1 MASSSSV
8 ESGMKHWDV
17 GARRR
22 AVKGE
27 TMTLREYQETP
38 ESVLPQELIYGVVTA
53 ADAPFVPH
61 QRIVFQLAR
70 ALDTHADAAGVGEVF
85 VAPLDVI
92 LDRERALVLQ
102 PDILFVA
109 RERSF
114 IVQDR
119 VYGAPDLVVEVL
131 SPNPR
136 IGQLDDRLRWF
147 ASSGVREIW
156 LYHQFAHVLQVL
168 GCAGG
173 RVATTTSF
181 EGTTPIRSAVLPGFN
196 RSVSGLFRHY
206 IS

>member
-1 MASSSSV
+1 
-8 ESGMKHWDV
+8 
-17 GARRR
+17 
-22 AVKGE
+22 
-27 TMTLREYQETP
+27 MTLLEYQQTP

-70 ALDTHADAAGVGEVF
+70 AL
-85 VAPLDVI
+85 
-92 LDRERALVLQ
+92 VLQ

-109 RERSF
+109 RERSY

-147 ASSGVREIW
+147 ASAGVREIW
-156 LYHQFAHVLQVL
+156 LYHQFAHVLQVV
-168 GCAGG
+168 GCRDRRTAH
-173 RVATTTSF
+173 TTAF
-181 EGTTPIRSAVLPGFN
+181 EGTTPIRSEVLPGFT
-196 RSVSGLFRHY
+196 RSVSSLFRQY